1 MRLGQLGNKQVVV
14 VLHELAELS
23 DSGHV
28 DKVGQMFEVKQ
39 KRKLIEALGLG
50 DAVQNSLQV
59 LQPDQCVRQVYF
71 ACASHNDPHVSVLA
85 GQAQRSDSQVVRL
98 IVHTA
103 VTRWL
108 SRRL

>member
-1 MRLGQLGNKQVVV
+1 
-14 VLHELAELS
+14 
-23 DSGHV
+23 
-28 DKVGQMFEVKQ
+28 
-39 KRKLIEALGLG
+39 
-50 DAVQNSLQV
+50 
-59 LQPDQCVRQVYF
+59 
-71 ACASHNDPHVSVLA
+71 VSVLA